1 MGHKWLKK
9 KRVSLVEKNVRK
21 TERFFDNH
29 YRIDPEIASLHFAAF
44 PLKSVKPS
52 ASLFSGIPQPLSPA
66 ASVPPADEKP

>member
-29 YRIDPEIASLHFAAF
+29 DRAKKNYDL
-44 PLKSVKPS
+44 
-52 ASLFSGIPQPLSPA
+52 SGMQRFC
-66 ASVPPADEKP
+66 D